1 MSYKEFGEES
11 VFVYDVKNGISAVDS
26 VETVGLE
33 IVLSDIA
40 HLKSNLNIIY
50 IFGITREYFLIRPEA
65 NNV

>member
-50 IFGITREYFLIRPEA
+50 IFGITRE
-65 NNV
+65 